1 MYNNENENNELN
13 INEPTETTE
22 NVEFAETV
30 EETAEE
36 TEVLEADEIVETEPL
51 KERKTLS
58 RRAKFRTVSGI
69 MTALVIAAV
78 IVVNLL
84 IGAISSK
91 VNTKIDLTA
100 GKVLDF
106 ADETIEVAKKLDK
119 EVNIYSLIPEGNDE
133 VLNSLDQI
141 LVRYQ
146 QLSSKIKYERIDTVS
161 NPQFLQK
168 YMGDN
173 TQFNVYSVIFECGD
187 KFRVVDINDTIGM
200 NQQTGQVQSLSAEQK
215 FTSALMYVSNDASV
229 KVGVVQGHNEV
240 PFDSFD
246 SIVLE
251 PENYDAVE
259 LNLSTAD
266 IPEDV
271 NMLII
276 ASPQRDFTP
285 DEIDVLDAYFD
296 RGGRAQLLIDF
307 STESLPV
314 LEGYLKEWGVT
325 LYSGFIMEES
335 TNKYINYP
343 NYIIP
348 EMVPGEITDDI
359 ISNNILM
366 AFPIA
371 RGMEIEKVSGVE
383 RMDLLISSDTSYVR
397 KNLESTETTKTDD
410 DIDGPVVVATMLS
423 RFAQNSYPK
432 FMIVGGT
439 GIFQAFDLSAYA
451 NKDFY
456 YNSLAFMTDSPESIY
471 IRPKDISPSILAM
484 PAMTALIFA
493 GITVILIPL
502 IILIAGFIVWFKRRH
517 L

>member
-13 INEPTETTE
+13 INETSEIEAVETEI
-22 NVEFAETV
+22 VETV
-30 EETAEE
+30 EEIAEE
-36 TEVLEADEIVETEPL
+36 TEIVEETK
-51 KERKTLS
+51 KERKPLS

-69 MTALVIAAV
+69 MTALVVAAV

-84 IGAISSK
+84 IGAVATK

-100 GKVLDF
+100 GRVLDF

-119 EVNIYSLIPEGNDE
+119 EVSIYSLVPEVEDE
-133 VLNSLDQI
+133 VIKSLDQI

-146 QLSSKIKYERIDTVS
+146 QLSDKITYERIDTVA

-168 YMGDN
+168 YMGDS
-173 TQFNVYSVIFECGD
+173 TQFNVYSIIFECGD
-187 KFRVVDINDTIGM
+187 KFRVVDINDTVTM

-215 FTSALMYVSNDASV
+215 FTSALMYVSNEATV

-240 PFDSFD
+240 DFASFD

-259 LNLSTAD
+259 INLSTAE

-276 ASPQRDFTP
+276 PSPQRDFTP
-285 DEIDVLDAYFD
+285 DEINALDAYFD
-296 RGGRAQLLIDF
+296 RGGSAQLMIDF
-307 STESLPV
+307 NTETLPT
-314 LEGYLKEWGVT
+314 LEAYLKEWGVT
-325 LYSGFIMEES
+325 LYPGFVMEES
-335 TNKYINYP
+335 SGKYISYP

-348 EMVPGEITDDI
+348 EILPTEITDDI

-366 AFPIA
+366 AYPIA
-371 RGMEIEKVSGVE
+371 RGMKIEQVPNVE
-383 RMDLLISSDTSYVR
+383 NMDLLMSSSNSYVR
-397 KNLESTETTKTDD
+397 TNFESTETAKTDE

-423 RFAQNSYPK
+423 RFSTNGAPK
-432 FMIVGGT
+432 FMVMGGT
-439 GIFQAFDLSAYA
+439 GIFEAFDLSAYA

-456 YNSLAFMTDSPESIY
+456 YNSMAFMTDSPDSIY

-484 PAMTALIFA
+484 PAMTALVFA

-502 IILIAGFIVWFKRRH
+502 IILIAGFVVWFKRRH

>member
-13 INEPTETTE
+13 INETAENEAVETEA
-22 NVEFAETV
+22 VEIAEETDVAVETV
-30 EETAEE
+30 EETK
-36 TEVLEADEIVETEPL
+36 
-51 KERKTLS
+51 KERKPLS

-84 IGAISSK
+84 VGAVATK

-100 GKVLDF
+100 GRVLDF
-106 ADETIEVAKKLDK
+106 ADETIDVAKKLEK
-119 EVNIYSLIPEGNDE
+119 EVNIYSLIPEGEDE
-133 VLNSLDQI
+133 VLKSLDQI

-146 QLSSKIKYERIDTVS
+146 QLSDKINYERIDTVA

-168 YMGDN
+168 YMGDT
-173 TQFNVYSVIFECGD
+173 TQFNVYSIIFECGD
-187 KFRVVDINDTIGM
+187 KFRVVDINDTVTM

-215 FTSALMYVSNDASV
+215 FTSALMYVANEATV

-240 PFDSFD
+240 VFDSFD
-246 SIVLE
+246 SVVLE

-259 LNLSTAD
+259 INLSTAP

-276 ASPQRDFTP
+276 PSPQRDFTP
-285 DEIDVLDAYFD
+285 DEINALDAYFD
-296 RGGRAQLLIDF
+296 RGGKAQLLIDF
-307 STESLPV
+307 STETLPT
-314 LEGYLKEWGVT
+314 LEAYLKEWGVT
-325 LYSGFIMEES
+325 LYNGFVMEES
-335 TNKYINYP
+335 TNKFISYP

-348 EMVPGEITDDI
+348 EILPGEVTDDI

-366 AFPIA
+366 VYPTS
-371 RGMEIEKVSGVE
+371 RGMKIEKTPNVE
-383 RMDLLISSDTSYVR
+383 NMDLLMSSDTSYVR
-397 KNLESTETTKTDD
+397 TNFESTETTKTDG
-410 DIDGPVVVATMLS
+410 DIDGPVVIATMLS
-423 RFAQNSYPK
+423 RFSQNGSPK
-432 FMIVGGT
+432 FMIMGGI
-439 GIFQAFDLSAYA
+439 GIFEAFDLSAYA

-456 YNSLAFMTDSPESIY
+456 YNSMAYMTDSPESIY

-493 GITVILIPL
+493 GITVIVIPL
-502 IILIAGFIVWFKRRH
+502 LILIAGFVVWFKRRH

>member
-13 INEPTETTE
+13 INETAENEVVEAE
-22 NVEFAETV
+22 NVQEISAEFAE
-30 EETAEE
+30 ENK
-36 TEVLEADEIVETEPL
+36 
-51 KERKTLS
+51 KERKPLS
-58 RRAKFRTVSGI
+58 RRTKLRTVSGI
-69 MTALVIAAV
+69 MTALVVAAV

-84 IGAISSK
+84 IGAVATK

-100 GKVLDF
+100 GRVLDF
-106 ADETIEVAKKLDK
+106 ADETIEVAKKLEK
-119 EVNIYSLIPEGNDE
+119 EVNIYSLVPEVEDE
-133 VLNSLDQI
+133 VLKSLDQI
-141 LVRYQ
+141 LIRYQ
-146 QLSSKIKYERIDTVS
+146 QLSNKINYERIDTVS

-168 YMGDN
+168 YMGDS
-173 TQFNVYSVIFECGD
+173 TQFNVYSIIFECGD
-187 KFRVVDINDTIGM
+187 KFKVVDINDTVTM

-215 FTSALMYVSNDASV
+215 FTSALMYVANEATV

-259 LNLSTAD
+259 INLSTSA

-276 ASPQRDFTP
+276 PSPQRDFTP
-285 DEIDVLDAYFD
+285 DEINTLDAYFD
-296 RGGRAQLLIDF
+296 RGGSAQLLINF
-307 STESLPV
+307 YTETFPV

-325 LYSGFIMEES
+325 LYNGFVMEES
-335 TNKYINYP
+335 SSKFISYP

-348 EMVPGEITDDI
+348 EIIPGEITDDI

-366 AFPIA
+366 VYPIA
-371 RGMEIEKVSGVE
+371 RGMKIEKTPNVE
-383 RMDLLISSDTSYVR
+383 NMDLLISSNTSYVR
-397 KNLESTETTKTDD
+397 TNLQSNETAKTDG

-423 RFAQNSYPK
+423 RFSPNGSPK
-432 FMIVGGT
+432 FMIMGGT
-439 GIFQAFDLSAYA
+439 GIFEAFELSAYA

-456 YNSLAFMTDSPESIY
+456 YNSMAFMTDSPDSIY

-484 PAMTALIFA
+484 PAMSALVFA
-493 GITVILIPL
+493 GITVIVIPL
-502 IILIAGFIVWFKRRH
+502 IILIAGFVVWFKRRH